1 MSNNYPGDAPGR
13 SHIGLSISILFAF
26 RRFLVPFLIALVLLS
41 VGVLVFHNF
50 LLEDKVLLYKDV
62 GADSINDSYPCFV
75 HLSDY
80 IRRDGLPSW
89 SFYVGMGQS
98 LFYLTGNL
106 IWEPVIWL
114 PRELIARA
122 LILQHLLKTLIA
134 GLLFFRFLQLRGLN
148 LCASLLGSLLL
159 SFSAYMC
166 MGSCWIVSADEIVG
180 FTFLLFAVEEAIS
193 RRAWVYIPFAVALI
207 GLVTVFHLYLSAVL
221 LCLYVPARLFE
232 IYGWRPLVLS
242 RVCARLAAVALL
254 GVGVAAVI
262 CLGSAY
268 SILNSPRG
276 SGTIANFAWGPTP
289 SLFHVGSPLYYVT
302 AALRPFSTD
311 MIGTGDEFRGWENYF
326 EAPPSYCGLLSLL
339 MFPQVFIGATRRQR
353 VLYGLFLSFMVVPVV
368 FPWFR
373 YLFWGFQGGY
383 FRAFSLF
390 SIFGIITLSITA
402 FSRYIER
409 RSFGLWT
416 LGASLLIVLGV
427 LYFPINEILTLIN
440 HELRRTA
447 AIFLILY
454 AALLITGQ
462 IVKRQNIVGWIILFL
477 AALEVIHFDR
487 ITVNRPTVTKQELN
501 ERVGFNDETVDA
513 VRDIKVSDDSFFR
526 ITKTWGSGPAT
537 RPSYNDAMVFGYY
550 GTLSYSSFNN
560 LNYIKFLL
568 ATDAISSADI
578 ATDAQWSPGL
588 VGHPLLST
596 FACEK
601 YVITKNPVPFQVAD
615 HLEFVRHY
623 GSIYLFYN
631 KLFLPFGLTFD
642 RCIPEDMFQQLPGS
656 VRRQALLHAVV
667 LSEQNAAHK
676 PGLSQLTL
684 DELKQ
689 QMSETSLPDALAE
702 RRATALSI
710 HSFRQ
715 TRIDG
720 TVRVNQKGIAV
731 FQMPFDAGWHAFID
745 NRAVPVLKVDAG
757 LLGVAL
763 EGGEHRVE
771 LRYRP
776 PLLSVGAAVTLLSFG
791 IFSLSLW
798 RWPRIRLL
806 NRRYLKP
813 VVSKTPL
820 RSQS

>member
-1 MSNNYPGDAPGR
+1 VKDSSSFVPDGQHYPGGTANS
-13 SHIGLSISILFAF
+13 SHIGPPNSTLSAF
-26 RRFLVPFLIALVLLS
+26 GRFLVPFLIALVLLL

-50 LLEDKVLLYKDV
+50 LLGDKVLLYKDI

-80 IRRDGLPSW
+80 LRREGFPSW

-114 PRELIARA
+114 PRELIAQA
-122 LILQHLLKTLIA
+122 LVFQHLLKTLIA
-134 GLLFFRFLQLRGLN
+134 GLLFFRFLQLRGIN
-148 LCASLLGSLLL
+148 LCAALTGALLL

-166 MGSCWIVSADEIVG
+166 MGGCWIMSADEVVC

-193 RRAWVYIPFAVALI
+193 RGRWIYIPLAVALI

-221 LCLYVPARLFE
+221 LSLYVPTRLVE
-232 IYGWRPLVLS
+232 IYGWKPRVLS
-242 RVCARLAAVALL
+242 RVSAQLAAVAFL
-254 GVGVAAVI
+254 GVGLAAII

-276 SGTIANFAWGPTP
+276 SGTIANFTWGPTP
-289 SLFHVGSPLYYVT
+289 SVFQLESPLYYVT

-311 MIGTGDEFRGWENYF
+311 MVGTGDEFRGWENYF
-326 EAPPSYCGLLSLL
+326 EAPMTYCGLLSLL
-339 MFPQVFIGATRRQR
+339 MLPQAFIGATRRQR
-353 VLYGLFLSFMVVPVV
+353 ILCGLFLSFIVVPIV

-373 YLFWGFQGGY
+373 YLFWGFKGGY
-383 FRAFSLF
+383 FRTFALF
-390 SIFGIITLSITA
+390 SIFGIITLSMTA
-402 FSRYIER
+402 FSRYMER

-416 LGASLLIVLGV
+416 LGVSLLVLLGV
-427 LYFPINEILTLIN
+427 LYLPINEIQALIN
-440 HELRRTA
+440 HEIRQAA

-462 IVKRQNIVGWIILFL
+462 VVKRQSIVGWIILLL
-477 AALEVIHFDR
+477 AAIEVIHFDR

-513 VRDIKVSDDSFFR
+513 IRDIKASDNSFFR

-550 GTLSYSSFNN
+550 STLSYSSFNS

-568 ATDAISSADI
+568 AVDAISSANI
-578 ATDAQWSPGL
+578 AEDAQWSLGL
-588 VGHPLLST
+588 FGHPLLSP

-601 YVITKNPVPFQVAD
+601 YVIAKDPVPSNV
-615 HLEFVRHY
+615 LEQFEFIRRY
-623 GSIYLFYN
+623 GSISLFRN
-631 KLFLPFGLTFD
+631 KLFLPFGLAFD
-642 RCIPEDMFQQLPGS
+642 RYIPEDIFLQLPS
-656 VRRQALLHAVV
+656 WVKQQALLHAVV

-676 PGLSQLTL
+676 PELSQLSL

-689 QMSETSLPDALAE
+689 QMSETSLSDALAE
-702 RRATALSI
+702 RRAAALSI
-710 HSFRQ
+710 HSFKQ
-715 TRIDG
+715 TRIEG
-720 TVRVNQKGIAV
+720 TARINQKGIVV
-731 FQMPFDAGWHAFID
+731 FQTPFDAGWHAFSD
-745 NRAVPVLKVDAG
+745 GRATPTLKVDAG

-763 EGGEHRVE
+763 KDGEHRIE

-776 PLLSVGAAVTLLSFG
+776 PLLYAGATVTVLSCGVLL
-791 IFSLSLW
+791 LSLW
-798 RWPRIRLL
+798 RWPRISL
-806 NRRYLKP
+806 
-813 VVSKTPL
+813 T
-820 RSQS
+820 

>member
-1 MSNNYPGDAPGR
+1 MGNNTPAVRQAGR
-13 SHIGLSISILFAF
+13 TFGPPTSILSAF
-26 RRFLVPFLIALVLLS
+26 GRFLVPFLTALVLLL

-50 LLEDKVLLYKDV
+50 LLGDKVLLYKDI
-62 GADSINDSYPCFV
+62 GADSINDSYPYFV

-80 IRRDGLPSW
+80 IRREGFPSW

-114 PRELIARA
+114 PRELIAQA
-122 LILQHLLKTLIA
+122 LVFQHLLKTLIA
-134 GLLFFRFLQLRGLN
+134 GLLFFRFLQLRGIN
-148 LCASLLGSLLL
+148 LCAALTGALLL

-166 MGSCWIVSADEIVG
+166 VGGCWIISADEVVC

-193 RRAWVYIPFAVALI
+193 RSRWIYIPLAVALI

-221 LCLYVPARLFE
+221 LSLYVPMRLVE
-232 IYGWRPLVLS
+232 IYGWKPRVLF
-242 RVCARLAAVALL
+242 RVSAQLAAVAFL
-254 GVGVAAVI
+254 GIGLAAII

-268 SILNSPRG
+268 STLNSPRG

-289 SLFHVGSPLYYVT
+289 PVFKLESPLYYVT

-311 MIGTGDEFRGWENYF
+311 MVGTGDEFRGWENYF
-326 EAPPSYCGLLSLL
+326 EAPMSYCGLLSLL
-339 MFPQVFIGATRRQR
+339 MVPQAFIGATRRQR
-353 VLYGLFLSFMVVPVV
+353 ILYGLFLSFIVVPIV

-383 FRAFSLF
+383 FRAFALF
-390 SIFGIITLSITA
+390 SIFGIIAVSMAA
-402 FSRYIER
+402 FSRYVER

-416 LGASLLIVLGV
+416 LGVSLLVLLGV
-427 LYFPINEILTLIN
+427 LYLPINEIQALIN
-440 HELRRTA
+440 HELRQAA

-462 IVKRQNIVGWIILFL
+462 IVKRQSITGWIILLL
-477 AALEVIHFDR
+477 AAIEVIHFDR

-501 ERVGFNDETVDA
+501 EPVGFNDETIDA
-513 VRDIKVSDDSFFR
+513 VRDIKASDNSFFR

-537 RPSYNDAMVFGYY
+537 IPSYNDAMVFGYY
-550 GTLSYSSFNN
+550 GTLSYSSFNS

-568 ATDAISSADI
+568 AVDAISSADI
-578 ATDAQWSPGL
+578 AVDAQWSKGL

-601 YVITKNPVPFQVAD
+601 YLIAKDLVPSDVPEQF
-615 HLEFVRHY
+615 EFIRGY
-623 GSIYLFYN
+623 GSIYLFRN
-631 KLFLPFGLTFD
+631 KLFLPFGLAFD
-642 RCIPEDMFQQLPGS
+642 RYIPEDIFLQLPS
-656 VRRQALLHAVV
+656 WVKPQALLHAVV

-676 PGLSQLTL
+676 PELSQLSL

-702 RRATALSI
+702 RRAAALSI
-710 HSFRQ
+710 HSFKQ
-715 TRIDG
+715 TRIEG
-720 TVRVNQKGIAV
+720 TARINQKGIVV
-731 FQMPFDAGWHAFID
+731 FQTPFDAGWHAFSD
-745 NRAVPVLKVDAG
+745 GRATPTLRVDAG
-757 LLGVAL
+757 LLGIAL
-763 EGGEHRVE
+763 QEGEHRIE

-776 PLLSVGAAVTLLSFG
+776 PLLYAGAAVTILSCSVLF
-791 IFSLSLW
+791 LSLR

-806 NRRYLKP
+806 N
-813 VVSKTPL
+813 
-820 RSQS
+820 